1 METLTQLHKRA
12 LKEHW
17 AVPHFNFSSLAQLN
31 GILDALREMHA
42 PAVLGTSEGER
53 DFIGLKQSVYLI
65 KSFREKEEVAVF
77 LNADH
82 SYSFE
87 TAKKAFDAGYDSI
100 HIDLSK
106 EEYKKNIE
114 DTKRVVDYVKGKN
127 PEVEVEGELGYIVT
141 GSSKIYKEI
150 IEIPEDSYTRVE
162 EAIDFV
168 AKTGID
174 RFAPAIGNIHGIA
187 VNKPSI
193 KFNLVNDLRD
203 ALPNVTFVLHGGSG
217 IGDKDM
223 KKLVKMGINNIH
235 ISTELRVAYTDA
247 LRKELNKKQYEIAPY
262 HYLDKARKMVAEKVK
277 EKLKIFGAEGR
288 L

>member
-1 METLTQLHKRA
+1 MTLTEFHRKA
-12 LKEHW
+12 LNEHW

-31 GILDALREMHA
+31 GILDALREVRA

-53 DFIGLKQSVYLI
+53 DFIGLKQAVYLI
-65 KSFREKEEVAVF
+65 KSFREEEGIEIF

-150 IEIPEDSYTRVE
+150 IEIPEDSYTKVE

-168 AKTGID
+168 SKTGVD

-187 VNKPSI
+187 ANKPRI
-193 KFNLVNDLRD
+193 KFNLVKDLRD

-223 KKLVKMGINNIH
+223 KKLVEMGINNIH
-235 ISTELRVAYTDA
+235 ISTELRVAYTDG
-247 LRKELNKKQYEIAPY
+247 LRKELNKKPDEIAPY
-262 HYLDKARKMVAEKVK
+262 HYLDEARKMVAEKVK